1 MVLYYTNKIEIIKKR
16 YKIKTDM
23 TDTSDSKNI
32 QHKQCCCDRLNDTR
46 SQESISDQGPYFQFV
61 WNVVLGDGETPTAI
75 VQIASTISE
84 AREKVWVNFIYP
96 QLNAPV
102 STNANKFK
110 ASSFDRA
117 SQLEAIKKTNKEA
130 KCLTM
135 IEFPYQRG
143 ATIDKTDFNWL
154 KGAPEIYPLQS
165 TIVASALDG

>member
-1 MVLYYTNKIEIIKKR
+1 MSSMSSKVL
-16 YKIKTDM
+16 
-23 TDTSDSKNI
+23 SKNMQSI
-32 QHKQCCCDRLNDTR
+32 VKQ
-46 SQESISDQGPYFQFV
+46 SIVQESAQESVSDIGPYFQFV
-61 WNVVLGDGETPTAI
+61 WNVVLGDDETPTAI
-75 VQIASTISE
+75 VQIARTTGE
-84 AREKVWVNFIYP
+84 ARQKVWVNFIYP

-117 SQLEAIKKTNKEA
+117 SQLEAIKKRNKET

-135 IEFPYQRG
+135 IEFPYSRG

-154 KGAPEIYPLQS
+154 EGVPEIYPLQS